1 MNVRSRLL
9 YGATAIAVV
18 PTVVATAL
26 ILLGPGAPL
35 DSLALARAAIIVV
48 AVIATAVA
56 AMVLLVRATFAPLAE
71 LLAVTTRAAGGD
83 FAARS
88 SLQTRDEFGE
98 LARAVNKVLED
109 RNATLRKTD
118 TENERLNVSV
128 VTLLQAVFRMSQ
140 RDLTAKAPVTD
151 DVVGTLASSVNQFA
165 EETARVLRQ
174 VSAVAGKVRA
184 ASTSVRTHADKVSQ
198 TAAEERAAVQQM
210 IQNLATAITTL
221 NRVAQL
227 ADESNNGA
235 EQSTQSTL
243 SALETVNGTL
253 ESMESIRVT
262 ISETEK
268 RIKRLGERSQEISGI
283 VNLINNIA
291 ERTQVL
297 ALNASMQAA
306 AAGDAGRGFSVVA
319 EEVQRLAESARQA
332 TSHISTLVGNIQAET
347 REAINTVNRTIA
359 QVVAGSEAAQKAGQQ
374 MRATQQITFSLVQSV
389 RRIFHSAKAQLE
401 IAEDLRRR
409 VGQIG
414 HSANLTAAAVTEQ
427 SRETQTLVQVSEQ
440 LVRAVSLFKL
450 QEPRA

>member
-1 MNVRSRLL
+1 MNVRSKLL
-9 YGATAIAVV
+9 SGTVAIAVV
-18 PTVVATAL
+18 PTILATAL

-35 DSLALARAAIIVV
+35 DALTLVRTAIILV
-48 AVIATAVA
+48 AILATAGA
-56 AMVLLVRATFAPLAE
+56 AAALLVRTSFTPLNE
-71 LLAVTTRAAGGD
+71 LLAVVTRAAGGD
-83 FAARS
+83 IAARS
-88 SLQTRDEFGE
+88 ALQGQDEFGE
-98 LARAVNKVLED
+98 FSRAVNKVLED
-109 RNATLRKTD
+109 RNAALRKTES
-118 TENERLNVSV
+118 ENERLNASM

-140 RDLTAKAPVTD
+140 RDLTTKAPVTD

-174 VSAVAGKVRA
+174 VSTVAGKVRE
-184 ASTSVRTHADKVSQ
+184 ASTTVRSHADKVSQ
-198 TAAEERAAVQQM
+198 SAAEERAAVQQM
-210 IQNLATAITTL
+210 IQNLATAVTTL

-235 EQSTQSTL
+235 EQATQSTL

-262 ISETEK
+262 IAETEK

-427 SRETQTLVQVSEQ
+427 TRETQTLVQVSEQ

-450 QEPRA
+450 QAPRA

>member
-71 LLAVTTRAAGGD
+71 LLAVTMRAAGGD

>member
-1 MNVRSRLL
+1 MNVRTKLFS
-9 YGATAIAVV
+9 GAIAIAVV
-18 PTVVATAL
+18 PTILATAL
-26 ILLGPGAPL
+26 ILLGPGTPL
-35 DSLALARAAIIVV
+35 DTLTLVRTGIILIAIL
-48 AVIATAVA
+48 ATAA
-56 AMVLLVRATFAPLAE
+56 AAAALLVRTSFAPLNE
-71 LLAVTTRAAGGD
+71 LVAVTRRAAEGD
-83 FAARS
+83 IAARS
-88 SLQTRDEFGE
+88 ALQGSDEFGT
-98 LARAVNKVLED
+98 LSDSINKVLED
-109 RNATLRKTD
+109 RSATLRKTHA
-118 TENERLNVSV
+118 ENERLNTSM

-140 RDLTAKAPVTD
+140 RDLTAKATVTD

-174 VSAVAGKVRA
+174 VSMVAGKVRD
-184 ASTSVRTHADKVSQ
+184 ASSSVRSHADKVSQ

-210 IQNLATAITTL
+210 IQNLATAVTTL

-235 EQSTQSTL
+235 EQATQSTV
-243 SALETVNGTL
+243 SALETVNATL

-262 ISETEK
+262 IAETEK

-297 ALNASMQAA
+297 ALNASMQATA
-306 AAGDAGRGFSVVA
+306 GGDAGRGFAVVA

-374 MRATQQITFSLVQSV
+374 MQATQEITFSLVQSV

-401 IAEDLRRR
+401 IAEELRRR

-427 SRETQTLVQVSEQ
+427 TRESQTLVQVSEQ
-440 LVRAVSLFKL
+440 LVRSVSLFKL
-450 QEPRA
+450 QAPRG

>member
-1 MNVRSRLL
+1 
-9 YGATAIAVV
+9 
-18 PTVVATAL
+18 
-26 ILLGPGAPL
+26 
-35 DSLALARAAIIVV
+35 
-48 AVIATAVA
+48 
-56 AMVLLVRATFAPLAE
+56 
-71 LLAVTTRAAGGD
+71 
-83 FAARS
+83 
-88 SLQTRDEFGE
+88 
-98 LARAVNKVLED
+98 
-109 RNATLRKTD
+109 
-118 TENERLNVSV
+118 
-128 VTLLQAVFRMSQ
+128 MSQ

-165 EETARVLRQ
+165 EETARVLKQ
-174 VSAVAGKVRA
+174 VSTIAGKVRQ
-184 ASTSVRTHADKVSQ
+184 ASVSANTHADKVSQ
-198 TAAEERAAVQQM
+198 TAAEERTAVQQM
-210 IQNLATAITTL
+210 IHNLATAITTL

-227 ADESNNGA
+227 GEESNSGA
-235 EQSTQSTL
+235 EQATQSTL

-253 ESMESIRVT
+253 ESMEAIRVT

-347 REAINTVNRTIA
+347 REAINTVNHTIA
-359 QVVAGSEAAQKAGQQ
+359 QVVAGSQQAEKAGQQ
-374 MRATQQITFSLVQSV
+374 MRATQEITFSLVQSV

-409 VGQIG
+409 VVQIG
-414 HSANLTAAAVTEQ
+414 QSANLTATAVTEQ
-427 SRETQTLVQVSEQ
+427 TRETQTLVQVAEQ

-450 QEPRA
+450 QEQRS